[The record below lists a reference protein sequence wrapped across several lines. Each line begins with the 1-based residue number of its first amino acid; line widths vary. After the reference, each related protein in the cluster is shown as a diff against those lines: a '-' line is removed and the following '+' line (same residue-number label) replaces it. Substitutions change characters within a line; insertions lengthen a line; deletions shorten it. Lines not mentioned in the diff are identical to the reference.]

1 MEGPLSHP
9 LPSINPR
16 QCQRPSYK
24 GCTHFVYNG
33 KHYLLTSGM
42 IGYIPNPSEIAVSD
56 TPLGP
61 YTVIGNPHV
70 EDESSASFNSQISCV
85 FHDPVRQDFYLV
97 MADRWLPEY
106 VMTKK
111 RYEQLERVISSQSNP
126 EIRPSEEDYKTAMD
140 APFLGN
146 ANTSIA
152 EYVWLPLNLKG
163 EYPVI
168 EWKDEWKVEDYE

>member
-1 MEGPLSHP
+1 
-9 LPSINPR
+9 
-16 QCQRPSYK
+16 
-24 GCTHFVYNG
+24 
-33 KHYLLTSGM
+33 
-42 IGYIPNPSEIAVSD
+42 
-56 TPLGP
+56 
-61 YTVIGNPHV
+61 
-70 EDESSASFNSQISCV
+70 
-85 FHDPVRQDFYLV
+85 
-97 MADRWLPEY
+97 
-106 VMTKK
+106 MTKK

>member
-1 MEGPLSHP
+1 MFTGL
-9 LPSINPR
+9 NPPYTR
-16 QCQRPSYK
+16 E

-56 TPLGP
+56 SPLGP
-61 YTVIGNPHV
+61 YTVLGDPHV
-70 EDESSASFNSQISCV
+70 DDESSASFNSQISCV
-85 FHDPVRQDFYLV
+85 FHDPARPGLYLV
-97 MADRWLPEY
+97 MADRWVPEY

-126 EIRPSEEDYKTAMD
+126 EIHPSEEDYKTAMD

-152 EYVWLPLNLKG
+152 EYVWLPLNLEG

-168 EWKDEWKVEDYE
+168 EWKDEWKIEDYE